1 MPPYFARISG
11 NLRKSLLVLGGAAV
25 IATLP
30 ITPMAGAATPSCEAF
45 STYALERV
53 KPSNQASS
61 LTLSKSQSDRD
72 AAAGFTSLRY
82 QTIKVA
88 TKAGTGIKAVH
99 RLYRSSYGG
108 NFFYALDEIEIA
120 RVKKLGYVD
129 QGVVFYAA
137 TSSASC
143 LMPMYGFYKGGVHRF
158 ATTASDQA
166 MLAKA
171 GWTRGPIRFYVGKPS
186 GDPTFSFAVY
196 PDTQEEVYPSHNGR
210 FRQRSQWLAD
220 HRSTYDLRFATHTG
234 DVVNWD
240 TPDHAQYQI
249 ARDAFVPLEQAGIP
263 YSLSPGNHDTAAV
276 CPGGSACDPA
286 RTNSLLRDTSTFQ
299 RYFNHPSAHRE
310 GAYPSGSL
318 DNTYSVYSAG
328 GVSWMVLNLE
338 LWPRLE
344 VVRWAQRVVADH
356 PRHNVIVV
364 THSYL
369 TSTGA
374 ISTSAGGYGDTA
386 PSVLARELILK
397 YPNIRLVFSGH
408 TGVAAHRV
416 DKGVYGNRVVSMLNT
431 FHSRT
436 TNPVRMVEIDT
447 RSNRLKSWVYA
458 PWTSTTFAEHSVTFE
473 DLDWVR

>member
-1 MPPYFARISG
+1 
-11 NLRKSLLVLGGAAV
+11 
-25 IATLP
+25 
-30 ITPMAGAATPSCEAF
+30 MAGAATPSCEAF

-61 LTLSKSQSDRD
+61 LTLSKTQSDRD
-72 AAAGFTSLRY
+72 AAAGFTSLRT

-88 TKAGTGIKAVH
+88 AKSGTGVKAVH
-99 RLYRSSYGG
+99 RLYRPTYGG
-108 NFFYALDEIEIA
+108 NFFYAVDEGEIA

-143 LMPMYGFYKGGVHRF
+143 LMPIYGYYKGGVHRF

-171 GWTRGPIRFYVGKPS
+171 GWTKGPIRFYVGKPS
-186 GDPTFSFAVY
+186 GDPTFTFAVY
-196 PDTQEEVYPSHNGR
+196 PDTQEEVYTNHNGR
-210 FRQRSQWLAD
+210 FRQRSQWLAN
-220 HRSTYDLRFATHTG
+220 HRSTYDLRFATHIG

-263 YSLSPGNHDTAAV
+263 YSLSAGNHDTAAV
-276 CPGGSACDPA
+276 CPGGSACDPR
-286 RTNSLLRDTSTFQ
+286 RTYTLLRDTSTFSQ
-299 RYFNHPSAHRE
+299 YFNRQSASPE
-310 GAYPSGSL
+310 GMFAAGKW
-318 DNTYSVYSAG
+318 DNTYTLYDAG
-328 GVSWMVLNLE
+328 QVSWMVLNLE
-338 LWPRLE
+338 VWPRKE
-344 VVRWAQRVVADH
+344 VVSWAQQVVAAH

-364 THSYL
+364 THAYL
-369 TSTGA
+369 TKTGT
-374 ISTSAGGYGDTA
+374 ISTSAEYGDTA
-386 PSVLARELILK
+386 PLVLSRELIVK

-408 TGVAAHRV
+408 TGTAAHRV
-416 DKGVYGNRVVSMLNT
+416 DKGVHGNKIISMLNC

-447 RSNRLKSWVYA
+447 RSNRIKSWVYA
-458 PWTSTTFAEHSVTFE
+458 PWTGTTLTEHSVE
-473 DLDWVR
+473 LIDVDWVR